1 MDRPWEPFLTEQ
13 DRALLRYRGDRR
25 KGVGTRP
32 ALLLVDLYRWVFG
45 DECEP
50 LLTAVQTW
58 PGSCGPAA
66 WAALPHIQRLL
77 AAARASRLP
86 VIHVTGLE
94 AIVGWRDSTV
104 RGQRY
109 EESTP
114 EARDRLRR
122 RYDIIDEVAPVDG
135 EAVIRKSSPSA
146 FWGTPLVGHLRYLDV
161 DTLIVAG
168 ESTSGCV
175 RATVV
180 DGRTHRFHM
189 LVAQE
194 CVFDRHEASHAMN
207 LFDMDQKYADVVA
220 VDDAI
225 AYISSYRPSGQPEQ
239 PRSDKPAEASDLTST
254 SQSRR

>member
-1 MDRPWEPFLTEQ
+1 
-13 DRALLRYRGDRR
+13 
-25 KGVGTRP
+25 
-32 ALLLVDLYRWVFG
+32 
-45 DECEP
+45 
-50 LLTAVQTW
+50 
-58 PGSCGPAA
+58 
-66 WAALPHIQRLL
+66 
-77 AAARASRLP
+77 LP

-94 AIVGWRDSTV
+94 AIVGWRDSTI

-109 EESTP
+109 EDSTP

-122 RYDIIDEVAPVDG
+122 RYEIIDEVAPLDG

-146 FWGTPLVGHLRYLDV
+146 FWGTPLIGHLRYLDV

-189 LVAQE
+189 LVPQE

-220 VDDAI
+220 IDEAI
-225 AYISSYRPSGQPEQ
+225 AYILSGRPSEAPEQ
-239 PRSDKPAEASDLTST
+239 LGSASPADASGLTST
-254 SQSRR
+254 KPTGGNRERNPSRP

>member
-1 MDRPWEPFLTEQ
+1 
-13 DRALLRYRGDRR
+13 
-25 KGVGTRP
+25 
-32 ALLLVDLYRWVFG
+32 
-45 DECEP
+45 
-50 LLTAVQTW
+50 
-58 PGSCGPAA
+58 
-66 WAALPHIQRLL
+66 LPHIQRLL

-94 AIVGWRDSTV
+94 AIVGWRDSTR

-109 EESTP
+109 EGSTP
-114 EARDRLRR
+114 DARDRLRR
-122 RYDIIDEVAPVDG
+122 RYDIIDEVAPLDG

-161 DTLIVAG
+161 DTLIIAG

-189 LVAQE
+189 LVPEE

-225 AYISSYRPSGQPEQ
+225 AYILSCRPFGQAEH
-239 PRSDKPAEASDLTST
+239 RYSDNPGDAGELGLTSPY
-254 SQSRR
+254 RRQP